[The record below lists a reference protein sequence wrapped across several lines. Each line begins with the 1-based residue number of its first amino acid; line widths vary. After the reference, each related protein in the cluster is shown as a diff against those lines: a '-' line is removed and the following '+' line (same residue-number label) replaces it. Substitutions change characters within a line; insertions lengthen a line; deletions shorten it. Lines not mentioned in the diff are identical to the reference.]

1 MEMKENEEPGQLQYK
16 MIKVEILAI
25 SNKNENES

>member
-1 MEMKENEEPGQLQYK
+1 MEMKENKDPGKLQYK
-16 MIKVEILAI
+16 TIKVEILAI

>member
-1 MEMKENEEPGQLQYK
+1 MEMKENEEPGKLQYK
-16 MIKVEILAI
+16 MIKVEILVI